1 MDSYD
6 DIYSKVAL
14 ALTSAQVAKQGVVD
28 DAGIGEDIP
37 FTFMG
42 WDGPRLAVLM
52 SLGPETMSKP
62 VLERMP
68 LVAAVSE
75 IMRKVYCVDSIT
87 FVAEGYISKSVL
99 NVRWRDLR
107 KDFANNDKDVS
118 ECINVVQIGFDSFG
132 HPYASLMAAAYSYG
146 KGREVT
152 WNSVNYYEH
161 GVGKVMKDSPI
172 VAMIAL
178 ALKDEA
184 IGVEPEQYM
193 AALDAISGD
202 GVQIHEFQEPPLLG
216 ETDDL

>member
-1 MDSYD
+1 MDAYD

-42 WDGPRLAVLM
+42 WEGPYLTVMM

-87 FVAEGYISKSVL
+87 FVAEGYIATGHL

-107 KDFANNDKDVS
+107 KHFADNDKDVS
-118 ECINVVQIGFDSFG
+118 ECINVVQIGQDSFG
-132 HPYASLMAAAYSYG
+132 NPYASLMAAAYSYG
-146 KGREVT
+146 KGKEVL
-152 WNSVNYYEH
+152 WNSPNYYEH

-178 ALKDEA
+178 ALKDDSV
-184 IGVEPEQYM
+184 GVDQEQYM
-193 AALDAISGD
+193 AALDAISHD
-202 GVQIHEFQEPPLLG
+202 GVQVHEFEEPPLLG
-216 ETDDL
+216 GSDEI